1 METFAETRKENL
13 KDGNSG
19 TEQNYGSET
28 IVYLQ
33 NRAEQE
39 SYIKQ
44 QEVELRKQELALQQE
59 RQVQQQHQQNL
70 SQQKMMEQQQ
80 LILAMFKKNADK
92 A

>member
-39 SYIKQ
+39 SYLKQ
-44 QEVELRKQELALQQE
+44 QVELRKQELALQQE

-80 LILAMFKKNADK
+80 LILAMFKKKSDK
-92 A
+92 D